1 MSETNTAART
11 RKPRDPNAPKQ
22 ERKPAGPKRV
32 FALVQVLNE
41 DGSTMEIPR
50 GRVHVISFE
59 KSAEEVLVKMDDKD
73 KYPNAVYLTG
83 MLPAGR

>member
-1 MSETNTAART
+1 MSETTTRT

-22 ERKPAGPKRV
+22 ERKPAAPKRV
-32 FALVQVLNE
+32 FALVQVLDEN
-41 DGSTMEIPR
+41 GQPIEIPR

-59 KSAEEVLVKMDDKD
+59 KSAEEVLVKMDDKEQ
-73 KYPNAVYLTG
+73 YPNAVYLTG